1 MTKFPSPI
9 THAPN
14 NTTTFQLQKSLP
26 TMTNNHHGKN
36 QHQRHPTTSTNTP
49 AIEIS
54 IGSAQVFDLCTVLR
68 QWRDRGDRIIL
79 LMEANNKVFDGLM
92 SKELAADD
100 IKLQEAV
107 HSVKPGPGPKTYI
120 RGKDS
125 IDGI

>member
-14 NTTTFQLQKSLP
+14 NTTTFQLQESLP

-54 IGSAQVFDLCTVLR
+54 IGSTQDEMKLHA
-68 QWRDRGDRIIL
+68 
-79 LMEANNKVFDGLM
+79 EAN
-92 SKELAADD
+92 ATT
-100 IKLQEAV
+100 QEDKIN
-107 HSVKPGPGPKTYI
+107 SNTNSTEMKDQRI
-120 RGKDS
+120 RPEQNS
-125 IDGI
+125 PVVIHQ